1 VGHQEAGA
9 VEGASEEGSGADH
22 QADSEGDQEVS
33 EVDLTDHREA
43 SEVVAV
49 SVPAV
54 PPALAGET
62 PTGDHQEVDQWDPVD
77 PWVQVDLWDP
87 EDLGWDLEDLGW
99 DLEDLGW
106 DPEVRGWVVQ
116 VDQCRPGCRDLE
128 ARECL
133 DQMVPADRLTVRVPA
148 CWARAPETSG
158 LTSAERSGLRLRQ
171 KMARFTTTTP
181 RPAPPSGTDQRDLTS
196 RF

>member
-1 VGHQEAGA
+1 M
-9 VEGASEEGSGADH
+9 
-22 QADSEGDQEVS
+22 
-33 EVDLTDHREA
+33 
-43 SEVVAV
+43 VAV

-77 PWVQVDLWDP
+77 PWVLVDLWDP

-133 DQMVPADRLTVRVPA
+133 DQVFKCYFNKQTFDHLTI
-148 CWARAPETSG
+148 CSNN
-158 LTSAERSGLRLRQ
+158 
-171 KMARFTTTTP
+171 KMC
-181 RPAPPSGTDQRDLTS
+181 RPILV
-196 RF
+196 